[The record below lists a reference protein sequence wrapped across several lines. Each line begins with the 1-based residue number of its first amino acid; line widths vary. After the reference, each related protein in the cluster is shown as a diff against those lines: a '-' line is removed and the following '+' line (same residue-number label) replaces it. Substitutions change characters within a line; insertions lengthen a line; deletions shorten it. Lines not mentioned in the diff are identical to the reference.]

1 MYTDNYQLSLG
12 ATRTG
17 LALKAALVDT
27 AGTIHATARDLAG
40 IIELGHGVYSFQYA
54 NHPDGYRGSIIFY
67 TGALGGAANFSGVTI
82 EATGDVSPESAGIMA
97 STQSFINSNP
107 DREYVV
113 NPLDGYSSVIFRI
126 DEKVAVRFGSNGY
139 MTSWTDQS
147 VAPLAI
153 TITSPPRV
161 VPDNGGEVIFEFNH
175 SGAGQFVDIAGLSI
189 DRRAFTMVFAFEPH
203 SLFPADADSDEE
215 VLLGST
221 SDGLV
226 VWMAASFSTCTIRI
240 SGPSG
245 YGNATSYFPRNKPTN
260 VLIISGDAAE
270 MRVMLNG
277 QGGTEAVMP
286 AGIVTGFRLGGRTP
300 TAAGPWRGRVRDFAV
315 RSAASSWAEMSQ
327 INARLH
333 AKHRI
338 PPIIVNTVVLG
349 DSLSVGLHP
358 TAVTDR
364 NIIWPTQV
372 IRKPGHQLRN
382 YSQSGM
388 KASQIVGASYVQ
400 VFASFSG
407 ATLPAGAV
415 TIVIIDLGS
424 NDLAVSDTV
433 ANLVTNLSTI
443 SDQCRTYM
451 GAAAVIVKGVRP
463 RNPFSRATLDDLHA
477 QLKALVGVK
486 FDEFINPFDDPIYNL
501 NDSTNTFRFA
511 GDSTHTNSNGQMAD
525 ARLTLP
531 KYDRIVDRILGDL
544 YDASNAVRNKLP
556 SKSYLTGTNNS
567 DGDVQLNEATGVTF
581 PADFN
586 NLTRA
591 NIATAVEQ
599 QILDDADSRA
609 VLQAIVDKINAAD
622 PNLAGLTISAIAQG
636 VRDVLLAGAAAN
648 GLGDYIAKIRQKTD
662 NLPAT
667 PANNAD
673 VLTRMPQSLYV
684 APDNTAIQAAQESAA
699 NAESNSAQAVSLIGT
714 KLPGVLTPQTINTYL
729 VTQHGNGSWQ
739 TGTGGGGGL
748 FGAMEVVLTF
758 LDSDQTPIPF
768 ANFVVQ
774 GIGSGKADSSG
785 VATIGLDPGQ
795 YDINVSPYSGA
806 IWPTVPIIV
815 DAINPSQSFDVVANS
830 SAVGIPTVPGMTR
843 VFATLRKPNGEIDTN
858 ARLTFSLVSAPSGNV
873 DSWLLGEFDIR
884 AKRSGSQAGM
894 VIIDLPIGATY
905 NVSRGAG
912 TPLSVLIGA
921 GPTQQLQQIN
931 EGS

>member
-1 MYTDNYQLSLG
+1 MLYVIGETYYDEFQTFNSSNVLANADSLP
-12 ATRTG
+12 TG
-17 LALKAALVDT
+17 VLVVNGIDT
-27 AGTIHATARDLAG
+27 GTTVTVTNPTTGRYKVSCSLAG
-40 IIELGHGVYSFQYA
+40 LLNNDKVYVRISATVGGITEPMELHVGRIDA
-54 NHPDGYRGSIIFY
+54 SINSRM
-67 TGALGGAANFSGVTI
+67 AAGAAV
-82 EATGDVSPESAGIMA
+82 ALAA
-97 STQSFINSNP
+97 TQSFVNSNP
-107 DREYVV
+107 SREFGV
-113 NPLDGYSSVIFRI
+113 NPFDGYSNVVIRL
-126 DEKVAVRFGSNGY
+126 DEKLGVSVGSNGY
-139 MTSWTDQS
+139 MTAWTDQS

-153 TITSPPRV
+153 AITSPPRV

-175 SGAGQFVDIAGLSI
+175 SGTGQYVDIAGLSI

-400 VFASFSG
+400 VFANFSG

-433 ANLVTNLSTI
+433 ANLITNLSTI

-477 QLKALVGVK
+477 QLKSLVGVK
-486 FDEFINPFDDPIYNL
+486 FDEFVNPFDDPIYNL
-501 NDSTNTFRFA
+501 NDPTNTFRFA
-511 GDSTHTNSNGQMAD
+511 GDSTHTNANGQMAD

-531 KYDRIVDRILGDL
+531 KYDRVVDRILGDL

-648 GLGDYIAKIRQKTD
+648 SLGEFISTIKLKTD
-662 NLPAT
+662 VAGVI
-667 PANNAD
+667 ANTSNAD
-673 VLTRMPQSLYV
+673 LFKADV
-684 APDNTAIQAAQESAA
+684 TAIP
-699 NAESNSAQAVSLIGT
+699 NAVDT
-714 KLPGVLTPQTINTYL
+714 RLTST
-729 VTQHGNGSWQ
+729 HGAGAWNA
-739 TGTGGGGGL
+739 GGGGG
-748 FGAMEVVLTF
+748 GSIIGSMEVILTF
-758 LDSDQTPIPF
+758 VDSDNTPIPF
-768 ANFVVQ
+768 ASFVIQ
-774 GIGSGKADSSG
+774 GIGSGQANENG
-785 VATIGLDPGQ
+785 IATIGLNPGS
-795 YDINVSPYSGA
+795 YSVNVSPFGGA
-806 IWPTVPIIV
+806 IWPTTQIVV
-815 DAINPSQSFDVVANS
+815 DAINPSQSFDIVANS
-830 SAVGIPTVPGMTR
+830 ATIGLPTTPGITR
-843 VFATLRKPNGEIDTN
+843 VFATLRNANGEIDP
-858 ARLTFSLVSAPSGNV
+858 RGSLFFKLASPPVGNV
-873 DSWLLGEFDIR
+873 ESWSLGEFR
-884 AKRSGSQAGM
+884 VKANHTGM
-894 VIIDLPIGATY
+894 VIVDLPSGATY
-905 NVSRGAG
+905 QIWRGTG
-912 TPLSVLIGA
+912 EPILVNIGI
-921 GPTQQLQQIN
+921 GPTQELPQIN
-931 EGS
+931 ESQQ